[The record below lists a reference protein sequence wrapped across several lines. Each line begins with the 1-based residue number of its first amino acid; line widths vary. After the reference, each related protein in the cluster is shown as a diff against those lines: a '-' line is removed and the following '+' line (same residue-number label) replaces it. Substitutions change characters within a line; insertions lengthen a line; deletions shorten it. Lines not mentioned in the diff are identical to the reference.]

1 MAESVRR
8 QPALDLSAVSAA
20 SIQMHTQETLQAV
33 SISMLRKMMQ
43 SQQTELEAAAPPAPE
58 RLLDIHI

>member
-1 MAESVRR
+1 
-8 QPALDLSAVSAA
+8 
-20 SIQMHTQETLQAV
+20 MHTQETLQAV

-43 SQQTELEAAAPPAPE
+43 SQQTEAAALIEQLEAAAPPAPE

>member
-1 MAESVRR
+1 
-8 QPALDLSAVSAA
+8 LDLSAVSAA

-43 SQQTELEAAAPPAPE
+43 SQQTEAAALIEQLEAAAPPAPE